1 MLDRYIDTYV
11 DEPLLLDVLWLVSF
25 NSVPYHPD
33 IQLTKKDHASVPLG
47 GFEVPVDHLYGMQ
60 LVLVL
65 KELHRYISG
74 NVILLG
80 GQVHQTVGGTGSR
93 IVPVSAA
100 SLITMEPTVSN
111 PPSAMRVK
119 VVTAPVI
126 M

>member
-33 IQLTKKDHASVPLG
+33 IQLTKKDHAAVPLG

-65 KELHRYISG
+65 KELHRHISG

-100 SLITMEPTVSN
+100 SLINMEHTVSN
-111 PPSAMRVK
+111 APSAKRVE
-119 VVTAPVI
+119 VATVTLLV
-126 M
+126 